1 MNHLKE
7 LFNEIKDVFKSE
19 GVEVDPETTAETTNE
34 TKDEATETTETSETL
49 IEKFEDVVLEDGT
62 VCQVEPEVT
71 VGAAVVCEIEGEL
84 LPAPDGTH
92 ILSDGRQIVTE
103 AGVIVEVIEAEEEPA
118 EEVVEEQPEEEMAKP
133 LSEAQEREAK
143 KIIESIVTERVF
155 SMEATLSEE
164 NETLKN
170 EIKAIKDAFNK
181 LLDLT
186 EQLMA
191 QPKKDA
197 VNKPKNAWM
206 TKRPKRK
213 LEDFIK

>member
-19 GVEVDPETTAETTNE
+19 GVEVDTEPTAETTNE
-34 TKDEATETTETSETL
+34 TTNETAETTETSETL
-49 IEKFEDVVLEDGT
+49 TEKFEDVVLEDGT

-103 AGVIVEVIEAEEEPA
+103 AGVIVEVIEAEEEAA
-118 EEVVEEQPEEEMAKP
+118 EEVVEENPEEEMAKP

-155 SMEATLSEE
+155 SMEATLSVE

-170 EIKAIKDAFNK
+170 EIKAIKTAFNK

-186 EQLMA
+186 EQLMSE
-191 QPKKDA
+191 PKKEA
-197 VNKPKNAWM
+197 INKPKDAWI

-213 LEDFIK
+213 LEDFLK

>member
-19 GVEVDPETTAETTNE
+19 GVEVDPETTVETTNE
-34 TKDEATETTETSETL
+34 TKDETTETPETSETL
-49 IEKFEDVVLEDGT
+49 TEKFEDVVLEDGT

-92 ILSDGRQIVTE
+92 MLSDGRQIVTE
-103 AGVIVEVIEAEEEPA
+103 AGVIVEVMEAEEEPA

-191 QPKKDA
+191 EPKKDA
-197 VNKPKNAWM
+197 VNKPKNAWIS
-206 TKRPKRK
+206 KRPKRK

>member
-19 GVEVDPETTAETTNE
+19 GVEVDTEPTAETTNE
-34 TKDEATETTETSETL
+34 TTNETAETTETSETL
-49 IEKFEDVVLEDGT
+49 TEKFEDVVLEDGT

-103 AGVIVEVIEAEEEPA
+103 SGVIVEVIEAEEEAA
-118 EEVVEEQPEEEMAKP
+118 EEVVEENPEEELSKP

-191 QPKKDA
+191 EPKKDA

>member
-19 GVEVDPETTAETTNE
+19 GVEVDPETTVETTNE
-34 TKDEATETTETSETL
+34 TKDETTETPETSETL
-49 IEKFEDVVLEDGT
+49 TEKFEDVVLEDGT

-191 QPKKDA
+191 EPKKDA
-197 VNKPKNAWM
+197 VNKPKNAWIS
-206 TKRPKRK
+206 KRPKRK